1 MTTRAGWAAAGA
13 ACSDHGPRTTGHG
26 PRTTDHG
33 PRTTDHGL
41 SALDFLVSDPHNL
54 LPPCGHSPRWA
65 EAFVTEHQDAR
76 RPVAVIAFGGNALLR
91 PQDHGTQEEQFTL
104 TWKATR
110 WLVEIIHRGFELVI
124 VHGNGPQV
132 GNIMIQVEEAITKIP
147 PQSLEV
153 CVAQT
158 EGSMGFM
165 LQNQLRNRLNEEQ
178 LAKPVVTVLTEVE
191 VARDDPAFENPSKP
205 VGPYFTAYRAN
216 LLMQEQGWQMVED
229 AGRGWRKVVPS
240 PRPKRILDVSVI
252 RRLVEGGAVVVAA
265 GGGGIPVYQDVGNY
279 FNGVE
284 AVIDKDYT
292 TSLLAQELDADL
304 FIVLT
309 QVAQVAENFGRP
321 NQRWLPEITVAKAK
335 EMLEQHQFPPGSMG
349 PKIRAA
355 IEFVEK
361 TGKEVLIT
369 DAEHLKDALAR
380 TSGTYIVADGAGKE
394 A

>member
-1 MTTRAGWAAAGA
+1 MSQTA
-13 ACSDHGPRTTGHG
+13 
-26 PRTTDHG
+26 
-33 PRTTDHGL
+33 
-41 SALDFLVSDPHNL
+41 
-54 LPPCGHSPRWA
+54 
-65 EAFVTEHQDAR
+65 DAR

-104 TWKATR
+104 AWKATR
-110 WLVEIIHRGFELVI
+110 WLVEIVHRGYELVI

-132 GNIMIQVEEAITKIP
+132 GNIMIQVEEAVTKIP
-147 PQSLEV
+147 PQRLEV

-178 LAKPVVTVLTEVE
+178 ISKAVVTVLTEVV

-205 VGPYFTAYRAN
+205 VGPYFTSYRAN

-240 PRPKRILDVSVI
+240 PQPRRILDVDVI
-252 RRLVEGGAVVVAA
+252 RRLVEAGAVVIAA
-265 GGGGIPVYQDVGNY
+265 GGGGIPVYQDVGGY
-279 FNGVE
+279 FRGVE

-292 TSLLAQELDADL
+292 TALLAQELDADL
-304 FIVLT
+304 VIILT

-321 NQRWLPEITVAKAK
+321 NQRWLDRVGVARAK
-335 EMLEQHQFPPGSMG
+335 EMLAQHQFAPGSMG

-355 IEFVEK
+355 VAFVEK

-380 TSGTYIVADGAGKE
+380 TSGTFIVADGPGKE
-394 A
+394 G

>member
-1 MTTRAGWAAAGA
+1 
-13 ACSDHGPRTTGHG
+13 
-26 PRTTDHG
+26 
-33 PRTTDHGL
+33 
-41 SALDFLVSDPHNL
+41 VSSN
-54 LPPCGHSPRWA
+54 G
-65 EAFVTEHQDAR
+65 TR

-104 TWKATR
+104 SWKATR
-110 WLVEIIHRGFELVI
+110 WLVEIIHRGYELAI

-147 PQSLEV
+147 PQSLDV

-165 LQNQLRNRLNEEQ
+165 LQNQIRNRLNEEQ
-178 LAKPVVTVLTEVE
+178 LAKEVVTVLTEVE
-191 VARDDPAFENPSKP
+191 VGRDDPAFENPSKP

-229 AGRGWRKVVPS
+229 AGRGWRKVVAS
-240 PRPKRILDVSVI
+240 PPPKRILDVGVVK
-252 RRLVEGGAVVVAA
+252 RLIDSGAVVVAA
-265 GGGGIPVYQDVGNY
+265 GGGGIPVYQDVGGY
-279 FNGVE
+279 FRGVE

-292 TSLLAQELDADL
+292 AALLAKELDADL

-321 NQRWLPEITVAKAK
+321 NQRWLAEISVARAK
-335 EMLEQHQFPPGSMG
+335 EMLEHNQFPPGSMG
-349 PKIRAA
+349 PKIRSA
-355 IEFVEK
+355 IDFVER

-369 DAEHLKDALAR
+369 DAEHLKDALERAA
-380 TSGTYIVADGAGKE
+380 GTYLVADRKE

>member
-1 MTTRAGWAAAGA
+1 MSQTA
-13 ACSDHGPRTTGHG
+13 
-26 PRTTDHG
+26 
-33 PRTTDHGL
+33 
-41 SALDFLVSDPHNL
+41 
-54 LPPCGHSPRWA
+54 
-65 EAFVTEHQDAR
+65 DAR

-104 TWKATR
+104 AWKATR
-110 WLVEIIHRGFELVI
+110 WLVEIVHRGYELVI

-132 GNIMIQVEEAITKIP
+132 GNIMIQVEEAVTKIP
-147 PQSLEV
+147 PQRLEV

-178 LAKPVVTVLTEVE
+178 ISKAVVTVLTEVE
-191 VARDDPAFENPSKP
+191 VARDDPAFENPTKP
-205 VGPYFTAYRAN
+205 VGPYFTSYRAN

-240 PRPKRILDVSVI
+240 PQPKRILDVEVI
-252 RRLVEGGAVVVAA
+252 RRLVEAGAVVIAA
-265 GGGGIPVYQDVGNY
+265 GGGGIPVYQDVGGY
-279 FNGVE
+279 FRGVE

-304 FIVLT
+304 VIILT

-321 NQRWLPEITVAKAK
+321 NQRWLDRIGVARAK
-335 EMLEQHQFPPGSMG
+335 EMLAQHQFAPGSMG

-355 IEFVEK
+355 VAFVEK

-380 TSGTYIVADGAGKE
+380 TSGTFIVADDPGKE
-394 A
+394 G

>member
-1 MTTRAGWAAAGA
+1 
-13 ACSDHGPRTTGHG
+13 
-26 PRTTDHG
+26 
-33 PRTTDHGL
+33 
-41 SALDFLVSDPHNL
+41 
-54 LPPCGHSPRWA
+54 
-65 EAFVTEHQDAR
+65 
-76 RPVAVIAFGGNALLR
+76 VAVIAFGGNALLR

-104 TWKATR
+104 AWKATR

-158 EGSMGFM
+158 EGSMGYM

-178 LAKPVVTVLTEVE
+178 LSKEVVTVLTEVE

-240 PRPKRILDVSVI
+240 PRPTRILDVGTVK
-252 RRLVEGGAVVVAA
+252 RLVQGGAVVISA
-265 GGGGIPVYQDVGNY
+265 GGGGIPVYQDVGGY
-279 FNGVE
+279 YRGVE

-292 TSLLAQELDADL
+292 ASLLAQEMDAEL
-304 FIVLT
+304 FIILT
-309 QVAQVAENFGRP
+309 QVPQVAENFGRA
-321 NQRWLPEITVAKAK
+321 NRRWLDVVTVSKAK
-335 EMLEQHQFPPGSMG
+335 EMLEHNQFPPGSMG

-355 IEFVEK
+355 LAFVEK

-380 TSGTYIVADGAGKE
+380 TSGTYVVPDGREG
-394 A
+394 

>member
-1 MTTRAGWAAAGA
+1 MTQQR
-13 ACSDHGPRTTGHG
+13 
-26 PRTTDHG
+26 
-33 PRTTDHGL
+33 
-41 SALDFLVSDPHNL
+41 
-54 LPPCGHSPRWA
+54 
-65 EAFVTEHQDAR
+65 DAR

-104 TWKATR
+104 AWKATR

-178 LAKPVVTVLTEVE
+178 LGKEVVTVLTEVE
-191 VARDDPAFENPSKP
+191 VARDDPAFESPTKP

-240 PRPKRILDVSVI
+240 PRPVRILDAAAVK
-252 RRLVEGGAVVVAA
+252 RLVQGGAVVVAA
-265 GGGGIPVYQDVGNY
+265 GGGGIPVYRDVGGY
-279 FNGVE
+279 YRGVE

-292 TSLLAQELDADL
+292 ASLLAQELDADL
-304 FIVLT
+304 FIILT
-309 QVAQVAENFGRP
+309 QVPQVAENYGRP
-321 NQRWLPEITVAKAK
+321 NQRWLDALTVSRTK
-335 EMLEQHQFPPGSMG
+335 EMLEHNQFPPGSMG

-355 IEFVEK
+355 VAFVEK

-380 TSGTYIVADGAGKE
+380 TSGTFVVADGKE
-394 A
+394 G

>member
-1 MTTRAGWAAAGA
+1 MTER
-13 ACSDHGPRTTGHG
+13 
-26 PRTTDHG
+26 
-33 PRTTDHGL
+33 
-41 SALDFLVSDPHNL
+41 
-54 LPPCGHSPRWA
+54 
-65 EAFVTEHQDAR
+65 QDAR

-240 PRPKRILDVSVI
+240 PRPKRILDVEVI
-252 RRLVEGGAVVVAA
+252 RHLVEGGAVVIAA

-321 NQRWLPEITVAKAK
+321 NQRWLQTITVAKAK

>member
-1 MTTRAGWAAAGA
+1 M
-13 ACSDHGPRTTGHG
+13 
-26 PRTTDHG
+26 
-33 PRTTDHGL
+33 
-41 SALDFLVSDPHNL
+41 
-54 LPPCGHSPRWA
+54 
-65 EAFVTEHQDAR
+65 TEHHDAR

-240 PRPKRILDVSVI
+240 PRPKRILDVEVI
-252 RRLVEGGAVVVAA
+252 HRLIESGAVVVAA

-292 TSLLAQELDADL
+292 TSLLAQDLDADL
-304 FIVLT
+304 LIVLT

-321 NQRWLPEITVAKAK
+321 NQRWLSEITVTRAK

-380 TSGTYIVADGAGKE
+380 TSGTYIVADGEAKE
-394 A
+394 G

>member
-1 MTTRAGWAAAGA
+1 VS
-13 ACSDHGPRTTGHG
+13 SDGT
-26 PRTTDHG
+26 
-33 PRTTDHGL
+33 
-41 SALDFLVSDPHNL
+41 
-54 LPPCGHSPRWA
+54 
-65 EAFVTEHQDAR
+65 R

-104 TWKATR
+104 SWKATR
-110 WLVEIIHRGFELVI
+110 WLVEIIHRGYELAI

-147 PQSLEV
+147 PQSLDV

-165 LQNQLRNRLNEEQ
+165 LQNQIRNRLNEEQ
-178 LAKPVVTVLTEVE
+178 LAKEVVTVLTEVE
-191 VARDDPAFENPSKP
+191 VGRDDPAFENPSKP

-229 AGRGWRKVVPS
+229 AGRGWRKVVAS
-240 PRPKRILDVSVI
+240 PPPKRILDVGVVK
-252 RRLVEGGAVVVAA
+252 RLIDSGAVVVAA
-265 GGGGIPVYQDVGNY
+265 GGGGIPVYQDVGGY
-279 FNGVE
+279 FRGVE

-292 TSLLAQELDADL
+292 AALLAKELDADL

-321 NQRWLPEITVAKAK
+321 NQRWLAEISVARAK
-335 EMLEQHQFPPGSMG
+335 EMLEHNQFPPGSMG
-349 PKIRAA
+349 PKIRSA
-355 IEFVEK
+355 IDFVER

-380 TSGTYIVADGAGKE
+380 TSGTYIVPDGKE
-394 A
+394 

>member
-1 MTTRAGWAAAGA
+1 MTQQRG
-13 ACSDHGPRTTGHG
+13 
-26 PRTTDHG
+26 
-33 PRTTDHGL
+33 
-41 SALDFLVSDPHNL
+41 
-54 LPPCGHSPRWA
+54 
-65 EAFVTEHQDAR
+65 AR

-104 TWKATR
+104 AWKATR

-147 PQSLEV
+147 PQSLEI

-178 LAKPVVTVLTEVE
+178 LAKEVVTVLTEVE
-191 VARDDPAFENPSKP
+191 VARDDPAFESPTKP

-240 PRPKRILDVSVI
+240 PRPVRILDAAAVK
-252 RRLVEGGAVVVAA
+252 RLVQGGAVVVAA
-265 GGGGIPVYQDVGNY
+265 GGGGIPVYRDVGGY
-279 FNGVE
+279 YRGVE

-292 TSLLAQELDADL
+292 ASLLAQELDADL
-304 FIVLT
+304 FIILT
-309 QVAQVAENFGRP
+309 QVPQVAENYGRP
-321 NQRWLPEITVAKAK
+321 NQRWLDALTVSRAK
-335 EMLEQHQFPPGSMG
+335 EMLEHNQFPPGSMG
-349 PKIRAA
+349 PKIQAA
-355 IEFVEK
+355 VAFVEK

-380 TSGTYIVADGAGKE
+380 TSGTFVVADGKE
-394 A
+394 G